1 MRTKDSRDMKDVQGI
16 RFTKDEADAKEEK
29 EARAKIVRQIKPKR
43 SFDYS
48 HITTAKGIPVA
59 SLTGIPSWLDLLTDC
74 EAAIA

>member
-1 MRTKDSRDMKDVQGI
+1 MH
-16 RFTKDEADAKEEK
+16 KEEK
-29 EARAKIVRQIKPKR
+29 EARTKIVRQIKPKR

-74 EAAIA
+74 EVAIT

>member
-1 MRTKDSRDMKDVQGI
+1 MKNTELERTCRRRVQ
-16 RFTKDEADAKEEK
+16 KADAKEEK

-59 SLTGIPSWLDLLTDC
+59 SLKGIPSWLDLLTDC
-74 EAAIA
+74 ETAIA

>member
-1 MRTKDSRDMKDVQGI
+1 MKNTELERTCRRRVQ
-16 RFTKDEADAKEEK
+16 KADAKEEK

-59 SLTGIPSWLDLLTDC
+59 SLTGIPSWYRN
-74 EAAIA
+74 